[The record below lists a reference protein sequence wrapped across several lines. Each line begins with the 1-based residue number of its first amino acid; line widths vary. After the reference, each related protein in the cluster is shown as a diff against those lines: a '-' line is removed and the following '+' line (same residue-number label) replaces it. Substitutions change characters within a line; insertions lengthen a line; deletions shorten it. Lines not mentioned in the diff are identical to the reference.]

1 MPNKYNHQRN
11 ISNLKLITMTDKEII
26 KEMLT
31 KIEEVFG
38 NSPYLLYLDYEAKEN
53 NADNWLSRA
62 RKSIQEENKK

>member
-1 MPNKYNHQRN
+1 
-11 ISNLKLITMTDKEII
+11 MTDKEII